1 MVRKRDPL
9 WEYAEDLKNGR
20 FLCKFCQKEFSG
32 GISRIKSHLS
42 GIRGRDIEICLQVP
56 IDVKSAVAQAIDTPR
71 KKAKSVAAS
80 NNTLE
85 RESISTSS
93 SSQMPNICVE
103 KDKSIVDRK
112 FAKLLILDSIC
123 SDAIQSP
130 FFNDFVKG
138 VAEYGPGYELPS
150 SLTLKS
156 LIIPGIK
163 KEVEEYIHNVKKYSV
178 KTGCTL
184 MYNIWPSRKS
194 CIKTIFTYEN
204 IFAYTPRGLACMDPS
219 PYQWKNFIY
228 LKKPCLL

>member
-9 WEYAEDLKNGR
+9 LEYAEDLKNGR

-56 IDVKSAVAQAIDTPR
+56 IDVKSTVAQAIDTPT
-71 KKAKSVAAS
+71 KKAKAAS
-80 NNTLE
+80 SNTLE

-112 FAKLLILDSIC
+112 FAKLLMLDSIC

-150 SLTLKS
+150 SLTLDNTLVLRRKS
-156 LIIPGIK
+156 
-163 KEVEEYIHNVKKYSV
+163 EEYIHNVKKYSQNR
-178 KTGCTL
+178 L
-184 MYNIWPSRKS
+184 
-194 CIKTIFTYEN
+194 
-204 IFAYTPRGLACMDPS
+204 
-219 PYQWKNFIY
+219 Y
-228 LKKPCLL
+228 LIVQYMA